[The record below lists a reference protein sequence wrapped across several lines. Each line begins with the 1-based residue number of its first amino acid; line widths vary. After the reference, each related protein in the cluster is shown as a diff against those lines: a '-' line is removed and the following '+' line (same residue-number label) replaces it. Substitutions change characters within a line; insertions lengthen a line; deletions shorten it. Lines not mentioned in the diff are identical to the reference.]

1 MKINNDNG
9 NGKSQSKARTRKR
22 EKETFEKEVR
32 RSRVIGLHSR
42 DLTQMEIAKELN
54 LDQSTIS
61 KDLRYIKDEA
71 KNKIMEFTYNLS
83 FEFVKCLAE
92 IGEIKRE
99 LWKIAST
106 EIDPLLNN
114 NNNNNTVIDP
124 NIVIATN
131 MNNKNRIAALT
142 QLLETI
148 KHRMELITGGPRS
161 THDHIGMTVM
171 SHAYSVKE
179 SMKTD
184 KDREQDRI
192 EELRRIAAL
201 SGI

>member
-1 MKINNDNG
+1 MKIKNGNG
-9 NGKSQSKARTRKR
+9 NGKSQPRARTRVR

-42 DLTQMEIAKELN
+42 RLTQMEIAKELN
-54 LDQSTIS
+54 VDQSTIS

-71 KNKIMEFTYNLS
+71 KNKLLEFRDNLS
-83 FEFVKCLAE
+83 FELVEYLAE
-92 IGEIKRE
+92 LDEIKRE
-99 LWKIAST
+99 LWKIASN
-106 EIDPLLNN
+106 EIDPLL

-124 NIVIATN
+124 NIAITTN
-131 MNNKNRIAALT
+131 LNNKNRIAALT

-148 KHRMELITGGPRS
+148 KHRMEMITGGPRS

-171 SHAYSVKE
+171 SHAYGVKE
-179 SMKTD
+179 SMKTY

-192 EELRRIAAL
+192 EELRRIADL

>member
-1 MKINNDNG
+1 MVI
-9 NGKSQSKARTRKR
+9 GKPQSRARARARAR

-54 LDQSTIS
+54 VDQSTIS

-71 KNKIMEFTYNLS
+71 KNKIIEFTNNLS

-114 NNNNNTVIDP
+114 NNVMIDP
-124 NIVIATN
+124 NIIITTN

-161 THDHIGMTVM
+161 KHDHIGMTVM
-171 SHAYSVKE
+171 GHANSVKE

-201 SGI
+201 SDI

>member
-1 MKINNDNG
+1 MKINNG
-9 NGKSQSKARTRKR
+9 NGKSQSRARAR
-22 EKETFEKEVR
+22 EKEIFEQEVR

-42 DLTQMEIAKELN
+42 RLTQMEIAKELN
-54 LDQSTIS
+54 VDQSTIS

-71 KNKIMEFTYNLS
+71 KNKILEFRDNLS
-83 FEFVKCLAE
+83 FEFVECLAE
-92 IGEIKRE
+92 IDEIKRE

-114 NNNNNTVIDP
+114 NNNNNVMVDP
-124 NIVIATN
+124 NIAITTN
-131 MNNKNRIAALT
+131 LYHKNRIAALT

-148 KHRMELITGGPRS
+148 KHRMEMITGGPRS
-161 THDHIGMTVM
+161 THDHIGMTIM
-171 SHAYSVKE
+171 SHAYTVKE
-179 SMKTD
+179 SMRTD

-192 EELRRIAAL
+192 EELRRITAL

>member
-1 MKINNDNG
+1 MKINNG
-9 NGKSQSKARTRKR
+9 NGKSHPRKR
-22 EKETFEKEVR
+22 TGAREEETFEREIR

-42 DLTQMEIAKELN
+42 SLTQVEIAKELDV
-54 LDQSTIS
+54 DQSTIS

-71 KNKIMEFTYNLS
+71 RNKIIEFKDNLS
-83 FEFVKCLAE
+83 FEFLECLAE
-92 IGEIKRE
+92 ISEIKRE

-106 EIDPLLNN
+106 EIGPLLNN
-114 NNNNNTVIDP
+114 NNNNVMIDP
-124 NIVIATN
+124 NIIITTN

-148 KHRMELITGGPRS
+148 KHRMEFITGGPRS

-171 SHAYSVKE
+171 SHAYNVRE

-201 SGI
+201 SGL